1 MKCYIV
7 FLKTFF
13 TLYVRGERA
22 PYGYWQERSLWK
34 VACLQDFKGCKPY
47 SLSDRI
53 SGKGVDLVEADFFS
67 PQQKIQISMGLL
79 GLSSLSYA
87 FSLCQSLSI
96 KALFKCMIV
105 WPGPGT
111 QQRCSSPEALSQ
123 QALSLMTMLLAHK
136 ALAVTSDTGGPARLW
151 SRIAAFGSVLDF
163 VNWERRP
170 NWSPAAAC
178 QGKERPR
185 CLWAP
190 SYASE
195 AASPRHEAIPGS
207 RKKLHWLCSASRL
220 LRDPQLLGEWTLSFM
235 CPWGIWVIGGV
246 GFGINDRVNS
256 LLPHLFFQQSVQF
269 SQSVVSDSLWPHES
283 QLIDNSFKMF

>member
-1 MKCYIV
+1 
-7 FLKTFF
+7 
-13 TLYVRGERA
+13 
-22 PYGYWQERSLWK
+22 
-34 VACLQDFKGCKPY
+34 
-47 SLSDRI
+47 
-53 SGKGVDLVEADFFS
+53 
-67 PQQKIQISMGLL
+67 MGLL

-170 NWSPAAAC
+170 N
-178 QGKERPR
+178 
-185 CLWAP
+185 
-190 SYASE
+190 
-195 AASPRHEAIPGS
+195 
-207 RKKLHWLCSASRL
+207 
-220 LRDPQLLGEWTLSFM
+220 
-235 CPWGIWVIGGV
+235 
-246 GFGINDRVNS
+246 
-256 LLPHLFFQQSVQF
+256 
-269 SQSVVSDSLWPHES
+269 
-283 QLIDNSFKMF
+283 